1 MLADPN
7 YTYLQA
13 ARGERLAFNEESFYQ
28 SLDETRER
36 VDREYVILS
45 AHTARLEK
53 GLAEKTPEDLEF
65 KHAITH
71 WYFCTRSICKWHY

>member
-7 YTYLQA
+7 FTYLQA

-28 SLDETRER
+28 ALDETCEC
-36 VDREYVILS
+36 VDREYIILS
-45 AHTARLEK
+45 AHTAHIQN

-65 KHAITH
+65 KHTITH
-71 WYFCTRSICKWHY
+71 WYFCTCSICKWHY